1 MVVGDVRSEKI
12 ELGQVKMSQNDEK
25 WIIKENELEMK
36 LRESEKK
43 VERLLKRSENLL
55 SKTKN
60 QTITADYEFGDSV
73 EIGKLMANDVEVSE
87 RKLNDVSLEYLAVN
101 ALYTDEDSEIWGNK
115 TFSNDLR
122 IHSNLKVNGLVD
134 QVNISDL
141 VLLATNQ
148 VIAGRKAF
156 QGNLFFNATKS
167 QMKNLEIRGFVNDVN
182 ISKEEL
188 MTVKDDQNVSGVYTL
203 KKSLQLEKDIRASLV
218 NGINI
223 SKLYEE
229 AVLSDVEQNITGYK
243 RFQSNLE
250 IKGDLVMTAG
260 KTINAVAVSEMG
272 KNVLSSVRS
281 QEFAD
286 SFDFQGNVNFLD
298 DLKVDGLINGINLAK
313 DIVHLS
319 RDEVIS
325 GDKTFTKDL
334 IVHGNLE
341 FRGLVNGFDMTGIYV
356 IPISFQAC
364 RWDDARSAAG
374 TR

>member
-1 MVVGDVRSEKI
+1 
-12 ELGQVKMSQNDEK
+12 MSQNDAK

-36 LRESEKK
+36 LRESEKE

-272 KNVLSSVRS
+272 KNVLSSARS

-334 IVHGNLE
+334 IVHGNL
-341 FRGLVNGFDMTGIYV
+341 
-356 IPISFQAC
+356 
-364 RWDDARSAAG
+364 
-374 TR
+374 